1 MIKIFITLMPKLS
14 IERFNRKRVLL
25 LIDKNIERKKF
36 NAFEKIIIL
45 QKKKKGGGEGEHA
58 SSARRCGPCR

>member
-1 MIKIFITLMPKLS
+1 MILS

-45 QKKKKGGGEGEHA
+45 HKKRGWGRVSMRPLPVAVAHVD
-58 SSARRCGPCR
+58 SV

>member
-1 MIKIFITLMPKLS
+1 MPKLS

-45 QKKKKGGGEGEHA
+45 QKKKKGGHA

>member
-1 MIKIFITLMPKLS
+1 MILS

-45 QKKKKGGGEGEHA
+45 HNKGGGRVSMRPLPVAVAHVD
-58 SSARRCGPCR
+58 SV